1 MKKIG
6 LFLAV
11 IGMIG
16 SLIGAE
22 AKMLRIPLGSLT
34 VEEVAFKIDNI
45 SISSPGV
52 VKVEIIS
59 ENGRQIRISGLKVGI
74 TDVQLLGGGMSQ
86 VYKVTVNDDLREKLN
101 SLKRDL
107 DAVPELDISMNNGK
121 LVLKGELSSIANQEL
136 KNKVVKAYGSYIL
149 DLSTF
154 RPTPE
159 VMLGLQKNFEKA
171 GFKVVRNAN
180 ESQPGEISI
189 SQVGEMLTIAGSVYS
204 EADLKM
210 INSILA
216 AQPWLSINAA
226 NSTNSQNKVQAYVNV
241 QVLPMMLQVDVVH
254 IALSQNDIKKLGINM
269 GDFGNLL
276 NGSID
281 IAGLLGSAYQRN
293 RTPHQTVHT
302 REGAY
307 GMAGSGSLAASLG
320 FLGQNGVTRARR
332 AGFLTFKS
340 NDMAQWRKLHDGG
353 KVWLSSGDTPAGG
366 AGVNVTVTGTL
377 TEVETGLILKV
388 KGGLVGK
395 DTISLDVDQEIS
407 YPTAPEFG
415 EKYQVTKT
423 SYLTSIQCKLGE
435 TVAIGGLSKFMQTSG
450 ASGSIPYLRNIPV
463 FKWLISQDSDEFNTD
478 QVLTLVCVRPMV
490 KSGQIDQV
498 AIELE
503 KMKQAEDKAMKDREA
518 DKHKNDGK
526 WYEFW
531 RW

>member
-1 MKKIG
+1 MKKLG

-11 IGMIG
+11 IGMVG

-34 VEEVAFKIDNI
+34 VEDVAFKIDNI
-45 SISSPGV
+45 SISSPDV

-171 GFKVVRNAN
+171 GFKVVRNATN
-180 ESQPGEISI
+180 AKPGVISI
-189 SQVGEMLTIAGSVYS
+189 TQVGEMLTIAGSVYGP
-204 EADLKM
+204 EDLKK

-216 AQPWLSINAA
+216 AQPWLTINSNNSA
-226 NSTNSQNKVQAYVNV
+226 NTANKVQAYVNV
-241 QVLPMMLQVDVVH
+241 QVLPIMLQIDVVH
-254 IALSQNDIKKLGINM
+254 IAVNKTEAESIGIDWSAFVNGGFGFTSAMFGALSKTRGDHPQKSGSVAIGGSTNPSNYDSATGGLSAWLSFFGSNGIN
-269 GDFGNLL
+269 
-276 NGSID
+276 
-281 IAGLLGSAYQRN
+281 
-293 RTPHQTVHT
+293 
-302 REGAY
+302 
-307 GMAGSGSLAASLG
+307 
-320 FLGQNGVTRARR
+320 RARR
-332 AGFLTFKS
+332 SAFLTFKS
-340 NDMAQWRKLHDGG
+340 NDVATVSKFHSGG
-353 KVWLSSGDTPAGG
+353 TLYISSDAVAGG
-366 AGVNVTVTGTL
+366 TSQL
-377 TEVETGLILKV
+377 HEIQYGLLFDL
-388 KGGLVGK
+388 KGGLTGADNVSIELK
-395 DTISLDVDQEIS
+395 QELS
-407 YPTAPEFG
+407 YPGPISDDVKSAKLDLKKFATTA
-415 EKYQVTKT
+415 
-423 SYLTSIQCKLGE
+423 SYVGKLGE
-435 TVAIGGLSKFMQTSG
+435 PIAIGGLKEFTQKNI
-450 ASGSIPYLRNIPV
+450 ASESIPYLRNVPV
-463 FKWLISQDSDEFNTD
+463 LKWLISTD
-478 QVLTLVCVRPMV
+478 ATTFTEEEILTIVCVRPMV
-490 KSGQIDQV
+490 KAGEIDQV
-498 AIELE
+498 AIELN
-503 KMKQAEDKAMKDREA
+503 KMKQADDKAMKDREA

>member
-45 SISSPGV
+45 SISSPDV

-59 ENGRQIRISGLKVGI
+59 ENGRQIRISGVKVGI

-86 VYKVTVNDDLREKLN
+86 VYKVTVSDDLREKLN

-107 DAVPELDISMNNGK
+107 DSVPELDISMNNGK

-171 GFKVVRNAN
+171 GFKVVRNTNNAK
-180 ESQPGEISI
+180 PGEISI
-189 SQVGEMLTIAGSVYS
+189 TQVGEMLTVAGSVYGP
-204 EADLKM
+204 EDLKK

-216 AQPWLSINAA
+216 AQPWLTVNANNTA
-226 NSTNSQNKVQAYVNV
+226 ADKNKVQAYVNV
-241 QVLPMMLQVDVVH
+241 QVLPVMLQIDIIH
-254 IALSQNDIKKLGINM
+254 IAVNKTEAESIGIDWSSFVNGGIGLGSQLMWSVNKIRGENTAKAGQAAFGAGTNGPLSAWLSFFGSNGIN
-269 GDFGNLL
+269 
-276 NGSID
+276 
-281 IAGLLGSAYQRN
+281 
-293 RTPHQTVHT
+293 
-302 REGAY
+302 
-307 GMAGSGSLAASLG
+307 
-320 FLGQNGVTRARR
+320 RARR

-340 NDMAQWRKLHDGG
+340 NDTPNFRKLHNG
-353 KVWLSSGDTPAGG
+353 
-366 AGVNVTVTGTL
+366 GTL
-377 TEVETGLILKV
+377 YISSDAVAGSTSQLKDIEYGLILEV
-388 KGGLVGK
+388 KGGLTGSDNVA
-395 DTISLDVDQEIS
+395 IEINQELS
-407 YPTAPEFG
+407 YPGPISENVQQAKLDLKKF
-415 EKYQVTKT
+415 KT
-423 SYLTSIQCKLGE
+423 STSFVAKLDE
-435 TVAIGGLSKFMQTSG
+435 PIALGGLKEWTQKNT
-450 ASGSIPYLRNIPV
+450 ASESIPYLRNVPV
-463 FKWLISQDSDEFNTD
+463 LKWLIANDSNTFTEEEI
-478 QVLTLVCVRPMV
+478 LTIVCVRKMAKAGEVDP
-490 KSGQIDQV
+490 V
-498 AIELE
+498 AVELN
-503 KMKQAEDKAMKDREA
+503 KMKQAEDKALKDRET

>member
-22 AKMLRIPLGSLT
+22 AKMLRIPLGTLT

-45 SISSPGV
+45 SISSPDV

-107 DAVPELDISMNNGK
+107 DAVPELDVSMNNGK

-171 GFKVVRNAN
+171 GFKVVRNTNNAK
-180 ESQPGEISI
+180 PGEISI
-189 SQVGEMLTIAGSVYS
+189 TQVGEMLTVAGSVYGP
-204 EADLKM
+204 EDLKK

-216 AQPWLSINAA
+216 AQPWLTVNANNTA
-226 NSTNSQNKVQAYVNV
+226 ADKNKVQAYVNV
-241 QVLPMMLQVDVVH
+241 QILPIMLQ
-254 IALSQNDIKKLGINM
+254 
-269 GDFGNLL
+269 
-276 NGSID
+276 ID
-281 IAGLLGSAYQRN
+281 IVHVAVNKTEAESIGIDWSSFVSGGFGFSSAMFAAIDKVRGESTAKSGRVAFGGSTNPGNYDANTNGLSAWLSFFGS
-293 RTPHQTVHT
+293 
-302 REGAY
+302 
-307 GMAGSGSLAASLG
+307 
-320 FLGQNGVTRARR
+320 NGVNRSRR

-340 NDMAQWRKLHDGG
+340 NDTPEFRKLHNG
-353 KVWLSSGDTPAGG
+353 
-366 AGVNVTVTGTL
+366 GTL
-377 TEVETGLILKV
+377 YISSDAVAGSTSQLKDIEYGLIMEV
-388 KGGLVGK
+388 KGGLTGADNVSIELK
-395 DTISLDVDQEIS
+395 QELS
-407 YPTAPEFG
+407 YPGPISPDVNGAKLDLKKFAT
-415 EKYQVTKT
+415 TT
-423 SYLTSIQCKLGE
+423 SFVAKLGE
-435 TVAIGGLSKFMQTSG
+435 PIAVGGLKEFTQKNTDS
-450 ASGSIPYLRNIPV
+450 ASIPYLRNVPV
-463 FKWLISQDSDEFNTD
+463 LKWLIANDRDDFTEEEI
-478 QVLTLVCVRPMV
+478 LTIVCVRPMV
-490 KSGQIDQV
+490 KTGEIDPV
-498 AIELE
+498 AVELN
-503 KMKQAEDKAMKDREA
+503 KMKQAEDKALKDREA

-531 RW
+531 KW

>member
-45 SISSPGV
+45 SISSPDV
-52 VKVEIIS
+52 VKVEIMS

-171 GFKVVRNAN
+171 GFKVVRNTNNAK
-180 ESQPGEISI
+180 PGEISI
-189 SQVGEMLTIAGSVYS
+189 TQVGEMLTIAGSVYGP
-204 EADLKM
+204 EDLKK

-216 AQPWLSINAA
+216 AQPWLTINANNA
-226 NSTNSQNKVQAYVNV
+226 AADKNKVQAYVNV
-241 QVLPMMLQVDVVH
+241 QVLPVMLQVDIVH
-254 IALSQNDIKKLGINM
+254 IAVSKEEARGMGIDWSAFVNNGFGAGANLM
-269 GDFGNLL
+269 YALQKVRGADVVKTANSAIGAGTNGDL
-276 NGSID
+276 
-281 IAGLLGSAYQRN
+281 
-293 RTPHQTVHT
+293 
-302 REGAY
+302 
-307 GMAGSGSLAASLG
+307 MAWLK
-320 FLGQNGVTRARR
+320 FLGENKVTRARR

-340 NDMAQWRKLHDGG
+340 NDTPDFRKLHNGG
-353 KVWLSSGDTPAGG
+353 TLVLSSD
-366 AGVNVTVTGTL
+366 AGVGATSQL
-377 TEVETGLILKV
+377 KEYEYGLILQV
-388 KGGLVGK
+388 KGGLTGV
-395 DTISLDVDQEIS
+395 DTVSLELKQELS
-407 YPTAPEFG
+407 YPGPISQFVNDAKLDLKKFETN
-415 EKYQVTKT
+415 T
-423 SYLTSIQCKLGE
+423 SLTCKLGE
-435 TVAIGGLSKFMQTSG
+435 TIAIGGLKEFTQSNTDS
-450 ASGSIPYLRNIPV
+450 ASIPYLRNVPV
-463 FKWLISQDSDEFNTD
+463 FKWFIAQEDNRFKDDEVITLI
-478 QVLTLVCVRPMV
+478 CVHKMNQ
-490 KSGQIDQV
+490 SSSIDPV
-498 AIELE
+498 AVELN
-503 KMKQAEDKAMKDREA
+503 KMKVAEDKLMRDRETDA
-518 DKHKNDGK
+518 HKNDGK

-531 RW
+531 KW